1 MQLSQ
6 NADPSYQM
14 SNDRKRE
21 RAVEVRGG
29 EGRGGFVGLRRR
41 SAGFVWLLPRSE
53 ILFSWRPDRIV
64 QTETCS
70 AEQRRSAAPGF
81 IPAAWNTGA
90 AHSNGIYTIY
100 TINVCEGT
108 DCSPGVDLST
118 VLSVRGSV
126 QRRRLL
132 FPTRRHMT
140 TTDDFVCRYT
150 DQGEFRSP
158 TPVQPC
164 SQGCNHAH
172 R

>member
-1 MQLSQ
+1 MLVC
-6 NADPSYQM
+6 
-14 SNDRKRE
+14 
-21 RAVEVRGG
+21 AVGQRGLCG
-29 EGRGGFVGLRRR
+29 SCLALRFSFHGGLTGSFRRR
-41 SAGFVWLLPRSE
+41 
-53 ILFSWRPDRIV
+53 
-64 QTETCS
+64 C

-132 FPTRRHMT
+132 FPARRHMT
-140 TTDDFVCRYT
+140 TTDDFICRYT

-158 TPVQPC
+158 TTVQPGVQPRPPV
-164 SQGCNHAH
+164 SRQAG
-172 R
+172 